1 MVGLPNA
8 SASMSTPSFPS
19 FASFPDIP
27 SQESSSRNEPERR
40 RKDKGEKRKRK
51 DDKQSRKGERDR
63 KRHRP
68 QTDDV
73 VKPPTMLASDEGEA
87 WRLFYS
93 DRRGDMLNI
102 QFGGLHV
109 GHIPKYH
116 LVGGKRNSCIHA
128 TAYDEKVEEVY

>member
-1 MVGLPNA
+1 
-8 SASMSTPSFPS
+8 MSTPSFPS
-19 FASFPDIP
+19 FASFPDIN
-27 SQESSSRNEPERR
+27 SEESSSRNEPGHR
-40 RKDKGEKRKRK
+40 RKDKDDKRKRK
-51 DDKQSRKGERDR
+51 DDKHNHHKGERDR

-73 VKPPTMLASDEGEA
+73 VKPSTMLAGSEGET

-116 LVGGKRNSCIHA
+116 LVDGKCNSCAHA
-128 TAYDEKVEEVY
+128 TAYDGKVEEVY